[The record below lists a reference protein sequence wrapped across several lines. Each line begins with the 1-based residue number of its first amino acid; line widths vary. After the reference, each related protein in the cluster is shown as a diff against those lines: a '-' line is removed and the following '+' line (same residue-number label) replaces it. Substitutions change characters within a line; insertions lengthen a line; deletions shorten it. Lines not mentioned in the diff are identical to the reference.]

1 MRDEVYNRALFR
13 RGAKL
18 RQGTEVR
25 GPSGIL
31 ASSPELMQAAMPR
44 RFQDGGLVPGIM
56 SNPLQM
62 MAMGAAQA
70 MMPRGQ
76 RVPETTGGL
85 MGAEGFDVGAVDITQ
100 MPVAP
105 RPTAQNRG
113 IEEIQAAI
121 GDNPEAQQ
129 RFGNVISTA
138 RDPESTPEDLQGAI
152 TSAVGAPNTEE
163 GLKET
168 YEYVA
173 GEPAPEGAT
182 VDELNKAIM
191 GAALGGAIG
200 GPGSLAERI
209 SKAVIG
215 GLTLQREQALAREA
229 AAAVPGVD
237 MMSALYSDSVKDQ
250 ETKHFGKVPVYMPTL
265 KGSLAG
271 ATPIVAG
278 DQDRL
283 ITMYNTAMDD
293 SDRLIGLST
302 EAENLLAM
310 EDVAGFEGAASRLL
324 SRSASALPNAVAA
337 AIGIDKDNLQV
348 SGAQRFDVIQRVLA
362 AQLAPMLLGESG
374 RTISDGD
381 RLRVAALLGITVDD
395 KDGLG
400 LNFKNVVGGA
410 FRSEAELLEAI
421 REVQGILNK
430 NRQEVEQEFSMI
442 MGRVPG
448 ARVERQQP
456 AGQPAAPAA
465 APAQN
470 APQTIV
476 LTEEDLT
483 RYGG

>member
-1 MRDEVYNRALFR
+1 
-13 RGAKL
+13 
-18 RQGTEVR
+18 
-25 GPSGIL
+25 
-31 ASSPELMQAAMPR
+31 
-44 RFQDGGLVPGIM
+44 
-56 SNPLQM
+56 
-62 MAMGAAQA
+62 
-70 MMPRGQ
+70 
-76 RVPETTGGL
+76 
-85 MGAEGFDVGAVDITQ
+85 VDITQ
-100 MPVAP
+100 APVAAT
-105 RPTAQNRG
+105 PTVQGRG
-113 IEEIQAAI
+113 LDEIRSAI
-121 GDNPEAQQ
+121 GDNPAAQEKLNNAVATAQNPEA
-129 RFGNVISTA
+129 T
-138 RDPESTPEDLQGAI
+138 DEDLQAAL
-152 TSAVGAPNTEE
+152 TDAVGAPNTEE
-163 GLKET
+163 GLRSVYET
-168 YEYVA
+168 AA

-182 VDELNKAIM
+182 VSELNRAIM
-191 GAALGGAIG
+191 GAAIGGAIG
-200 GPGSLAERI
+200 GPGSVAERI

-215 GLTLQREQALAREA
+215 GLSLQREEA
-229 AAAVPGVD
+229 AAREGAAAAGA
-237 MMSALYSDSVKDQ
+237 SLAGIYTDSIKDQ
-250 ETKHFGKVPVYMPTL
+250 ETKYFGKVPVYMPTL
-265 KGSLAG
+265 RGTLAG

-278 DQDRL
+278 DQDRV
-283 ITMYNTAMDD
+283 ISDYNTAMNE

-302 EAENLLAM
+302 EAENLLTM

-324 SRSASALPNAVAA
+324 SRSAAALPNAVAA

-381 RLRVAALLGITVDD
+381 RLRVAALLGITVED

-430 NRQEVEQEFSMI
+430 NRQEVDQEFSMI

-456 AGQPAAPAA
+456 AAQPAAPTA

-476 LTEEDLT
+476 LTGEDLT